1 VVGVPLCTA
10 AATTFAV
17 CYCTFDSRIM
27 IDTMPQYDLRVL
39 MDATVDID
47 ICVLMNA
54 SVSKPYVF

>member
-17 CYCTFDSRIM
+17 CYCTFSRIM
-27 IDTMPQYDLRVL
+27 IDTMPQYDLSVL

-47 ICVLMNA
+47 VCVLMNV
-54 SVSKPYVF
+54 SVGKTYVF